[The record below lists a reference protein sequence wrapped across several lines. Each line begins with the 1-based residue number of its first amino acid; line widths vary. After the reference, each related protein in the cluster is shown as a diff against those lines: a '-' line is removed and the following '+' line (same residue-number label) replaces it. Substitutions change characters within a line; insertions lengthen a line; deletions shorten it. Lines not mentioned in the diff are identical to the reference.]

1 VKISEAGFPLT
12 VWELNM
18 IKLKYNAPVILTF
31 GFLCA
36 AVLLLSDTVLPG
48 LIPSWF
54 AVGPKGSFSF
64 SSLHSYVTLFSH
76 MLGHSSWEHLAG
88 NMLLILVI
96 GPLLEEIY
104 GASEM
109 VFMIAVTAFVTG
121 LANVLFFSTGLLG
134 ASGIVFM
141 LVLLASFANFRK
153 GEIPLTFI
161 LVLVLYVGKE
171 VLASFNRDGISHFAH
186 IAGGLCGS
194 LFGFF
199 RDSPHETAKRAIRKN
214 DGKF

>member
-1 VKISEAGFPLT
+1 ML
-12 VWELNM
+12 
-18 IKLKYNAPVILTF
+18 KLKYNAPVILTF
-31 GFLCA
+31 
-36 AVLLLSDTVLPG
+36 VLLCTVLLVLSDTLLPG
-48 LIPSWF
+48 LIPAWF
-54 AVGPKGSFSF
+54 AVGPRGSFRF
-64 SSLHSYVTLFSH
+64 DRLHSYITLFSH
-76 MLGHSSWEHLAG
+76 ILGHSSWEHLAG

-109 VFMIAVTAFVTG
+109 IFMIAVTAFVTG
-121 LANVLFFSTGLLG
+121 LANNIFFSTGLLG

-141 LVLLASFANFRK
+141 LVLLASFTNFRK

-161 LVLVLYVGKE
+161 LVLILYVGQE
-171 VLASFNRDGISHFAH
+171 ILASFGQDDISHFAH

-199 RDSPHETAKRAIRKN
+199 RDNPRKQTAHTV
-214 DGKF
+214 

>member
-1 VKISEAGFPLT
+1 
-12 VWELNM
+12 
-18 IKLKYNAPVILTF
+18 
-31 GFLCA
+31 
-36 AVLLLSDTVLPG
+36 

-54 AVGPKGSFSF
+54 AVGPKGSFRFNSV
-64 SSLHSYVTLFSH
+64 HSYVTLFSH
-76 MLGHSSWEHLAG
+76 ALGHSSWEHLAG
-88 NMLLILVI
+88 NMLFILVV

-109 VFMIAVTAFVTG
+109 IFMMAVTAFVTG

-141 LVLLASFANFRK
+141 LVLLASFTNFRK

-161 LVLVLYVGKE
+161 FVLILYVGKE
-171 VLASFNRDGISHFAH
+171 ALAAFNRDGISHFAH

-199 RDSPHETAKRAIRKN
+199 RDTAGPDSKGNA
-214 DGKF
+214 D

>member
-1 VKISEAGFPLT
+1 MLR
-12 VWELNM
+12 
-18 IKLKYNAPVILTF
+18 LKYNAPVILTF
-31 GFLCA
+31 GLLCA
-36 AVLLLSDTVLPG
+36 MVLLVSSTLLPG

-54 AVGPKGSFSF
+54 AVGPQGSFRFNSV
-64 SSLHSYVTLFSH
+64 HSYVTLFSH
-76 MLGHSSWEHLAG
+76 VIGHSSWEHLAG
-88 NMLLILVI
+88 NMLFILVV

-109 VFMIAVTAFVTG
+109 IFMMAVTAFVTG

-141 LVLLASFANFRK
+141 LVLLASFTNFRK

-161 LVLVLYVGKE
+161 FVLILYVGKE
-171 VLASFNRDGISHFAH
+171 ALAAFNRDGISHFAH

-199 RDSPHETAKRAIRKN
+199 RDTAGPDIKV
-214 DGKF
+214 

>member
-1 VKISEAGFPLT
+1 MLR
-12 VWELNM
+12 
-18 IKLKYNAPVILTF
+18 LKYNAPVILTF
-31 GFLCA
+31 
-36 AVLLLSDTVLPG
+36 VLLSTAILALSSTLVPS
-48 LIPSWF
+48 LIPAWF
-54 AVGPKGSFSF
+54 AVGPKGSFKF

-76 MLGHSSWEHLAG
+76 VLGHSSWDHLAG

-109 VFMIAVTAFVTG
+109 IFMMAVTAFVTG
-121 LANVLFFSTGLLG
+121 LANILFFSTGLLG

-141 LVLLASFANFRK
+141 LVLLASFTNFRK

-161 LVLVLYVGKE
+161 LVLILYVGQE
-171 VLASFNRDGISHFAH
+171 FLASFNQDGISHFAH

-199 RDSPHETAKRAIRKN
+199 RETS
-214 DGKF
+214 GKTSVTTV

>member
-1 VKISEAGFPLT
+1 MLR
-12 VWELNM
+12 
-18 IKLKYNAPVILTF
+18 LKYNAPVILTF
-31 GFLCA
+31 GFLCT
-36 AVLLLSDTVLPG
+36 AVLLVSGTLAPG

-54 AVGPKGSFSF
+54 AVGPKGSFKFNSI
-64 SSLHSYVTLFSH
+64 HSYVTLFSH
-76 MLGHSSWEHLAG
+76 VLGHSSWEHLAG
-88 NMLLILVI
+88 NMLFILVV

-109 VFMIAVTAFVTG
+109 IFMIAVTAFVTG

-141 LVLLASFANFRK
+141 LVLLASFTNFRK

-161 LVLVLYVGKE
+161 FVLILYVGKE
-171 VLASFNRDGISHFAH
+171 VLAAFSRDGISHFAH
-186 IAGGLCGS
+186 IVGGLCGS

-199 RDSPHETAKRAIRKN
+199 RDPVRQN
-214 DGKF
+214 GKV

>member
-1 VKISEAGFPLT
+1 ML
-12 VWELNM
+12 
-18 IKLKYNAPVILTF
+18 KLKYNAPVILTF
-31 GFLCA
+31 
-36 AVLLLSDTVLPG
+36 VLICTALLVLSDTLLPG
-48 LIPSWF
+48 LISSWF
-54 AVGPKGSFSF
+54 AVGPRGNFRFNSI
-64 SSLHSYVTLFSH
+64 HSYVTLFSH
-76 MLGHSSWEHLAG
+76 VLGHSSWEHLAG

-109 VFMIAVTAFVTG
+109 IFMIAVTAFVTG
-121 LANVLFFSTGLLG
+121 LANSIFFSTGLLG

-141 LVLLASFANFRK
+141 LVLLASFTNFRK

-161 LVLVLYVGKE
+161 LVLILYVGQE
-171 VLASFNRDGISHFAH
+171 VLATFNKDGISHFAH

-199 RDSPHETAKRAIRKN
+199 RDSPRKQTPHIV
-214 DGKF
+214 